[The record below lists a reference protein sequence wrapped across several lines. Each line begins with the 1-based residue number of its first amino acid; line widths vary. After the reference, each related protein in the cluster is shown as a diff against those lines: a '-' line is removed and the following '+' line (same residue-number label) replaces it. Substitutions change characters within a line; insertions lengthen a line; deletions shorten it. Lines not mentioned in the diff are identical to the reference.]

1 MDKGQGTCLRA
12 NNLYS
17 YMELNRNVD
26 RILPSIAPNVDHKVH
41 PSSKIHEKSQVK
53 INVTILS
60 ARHFSDPESSMT
72 ISNYSINQFLQFGAE
87 CIIGEESIISEK
99 TTIKDCIIGSH
110 CLVEPKVRLTNRILM
125 DKVTIKS
132 GTNIQGSL
140 LCDNATVDEKCDIKN
155 CIIGC
160 GVRIEPEGKQNFTTL

>member
-60 ARHFSDPESSMT
+60 ARHFESSMT

-110 CLVEPKVRLTNRILM
+110 CLVEPKVRLTNCILM

-160 GVRIEPEGKQNFTTL
+160 GVRIEPEGKQNFTRL

>member
-60 ARHFSDPESSMT
+60 ARHFKFNDDFKLF
-72 ISNYSINQFLQFGAE
+72 NKSIF
-87 CIIGEESIISEK
+87 
-99 TTIKDCIIGSH
+99 T
-110 CLVEPKVRLTNRILM
+110 VR
-125 DKVTIKS
+125 S
-132 GTNIQGSL
+132 
-140 LCDNATVDEKCDIKN
+140 
-155 CIIGC
+155 
-160 GVRIEPEGKQNFTTL
+160 